1 MACDRVLG
9 TSSGTAGVGVEQRHN
24 GDGKDGGSPVKS
36 SLPETRE
43 CHSRRPMRHRP
54 YDTLAPMSTYAAPTI
69 EALTDRV
76 EEALREAFADRSL
89 GLYRMMT
96 YHLGWD
102 GAHGMGT
109 APVSPDRSHGAAC
122 LVACLAAGGDVDSA
136 LPAAVAVELVDGFLE
151 VHDDVQGGQPRRDGR
166 DAVWWVWGPAQA
178 INVGDSFHS
187 LARLAL
193 FDLHE
198 NGASADVTFR
208 AVQML
213 DEAALD
219 LCEGRFRDIEAQERI
234 DLDVDGYMEM
244 AASKSGAL
252 YACAMGLG
260 ALIAGA
266 GQEGVDAMSRCG
278 RQLGLALQVRND
290 VRELW
295 SGDLSPEVLNK
306 KKLLPVVHA
315 LGKATIAEKR
325 RLGDIYFKRVLGPED
340 VTALREV
347 LDEMGSR
354 QFCEDLAA
362 SCRAD
367 ALEGLGQVASG
378 GELDLAADF
387 SDRLLG

>member
-1 MACDRVLG
+1 
-9 TSSGTAGVGVEQRHN
+9 
-24 GDGKDGGSPVKS
+24 
-36 SLPETRE
+36 
-43 CHSRRPMRHRP
+43 
-54 YDTLAPMSTYAAPTI
+54 MSTYAAPSI
-69 EALTDRV
+69 EDLTDRV
-76 EEALREAFADRSL
+76 EEALKGVFADRSL
-89 GLYRMMT
+89 GLYRMMS

-102 GAHGMGT
+102 GAHGVEA
-109 APVSPDRSHGAAC
+109 APVSRDRSHGVAC
-122 LVACLAAGGDVDSA
+122 LVACLAAGGDVDQA
-136 LPAAVAVELVDGFLE
+136 LPAAAAVELVDGFLE
-151 VHDDVQGGQPRRDGR
+151 VHDDVQGGQPQRDDR

-193 FDLHE
+193 FELNK
-198 NGASADVTFR
+198 NGTPADVTFR

-234 DLDVDGYMEM
+234 DLAVDGYMEM

-260 ALIAGA
+260 ALVAGA
-266 GQEGVDAMSRCG
+266 GQDAVDAMSHCG
-278 RQLGLALQVRND
+278 RQLGLALQVQGD

-295 SGDLSPEVLNK
+295 GGDLSPEVLNK

-367 ALEGLGQVASG
+367 ALQALEEGAPAG
-378 GELDLAADF
+378 DLEPARDF
-387 SDRLLG
+387 VDRLLD

>member
-1 MACDRVLG
+1 
-9 TSSGTAGVGVEQRHN
+9 
-24 GDGKDGGSPVKS
+24 
-36 SLPETRE
+36 
-43 CHSRRPMRHRP
+43 
-54 YDTLAPMSTYAAPTI
+54 MSTYAAPTI
-69 EALTDRV
+69 QDLSDRV
-76 EEALREAFADRSL
+76 EDALKDAFADRSL

-96 YHLGWD
+96 YHLGWN
-102 GAHGMGT
+102 GAHGADT
-109 APVSPDRSHGAAC
+109 VPVSRDRTHGVAC
-122 LVACLAAGGDVDSA
+122 LVACLAAGGEVDSA
-136 LPAAVAVELVDGFLE
+136 LPAAAAVELVDGFLQ
-151 VHDDVQGGQPRRDGR
+151 VHDDVQGGQPRRDDR

-193 FDLHE
+193 FGLHD
-198 NGASADVTFR
+198 NGSSADVTFR

-234 DLDVDGYMEM
+234 DLDVDGYLDM
-244 AASKSGAL
+244 AASKTGAL

-260 ALIAGA
+260 ALVAGA
-266 GQEGVDAMSRCG
+266 GETVVDAMSRCG
-278 RQLGLALQVRND
+278 RQLGIALQVQND
-290 VRELW
+290 VRDIW
-295 SGDLSPEVLNK
+295 GGDLSPEVLNK

-315 LGKATIAEKR
+315 IGKATISEKR

-340 VTALREV
+340 VAALREV

-367 ALEGLGQVASG
+367 ALEALQQGAPAGR
-378 GELDLAADF
+378 LDLASDF
-387 SDRLLG
+387 VDRLLG

>member
-1 MACDRVLG
+1 
-9 TSSGTAGVGVEQRHN
+9 
-24 GDGKDGGSPVKS
+24 
-36 SLPETRE
+36 
-43 CHSRRPMRHRP
+43 
-54 YDTLAPMSTYAAPTI
+54 MSTHAAPNI
-69 EALTDRV
+69 DDLTDRV
-76 EEALREAFADRSL
+76 EAALKDALADRSL

-96 YHLGWD
+96 YHLGWE
-102 GAHGMGT
+102 GAHGIE
-109 APVSPDRSHGAAC
+109 AVPVRRDRSHGVAC

-136 LPAAVAVELVDGFLE
+136 LPAAVAVELVDGFLQ
-151 VHDDVQGGQPRRDGR
+151 VHDDVQGGQPRRDDR

-193 FDLHE
+193 FELHE
-198 NGASADVTFR
+198 NGTPADVTFR

-234 DLDVDGYMEM
+234 DLDVDGYLEM

-260 ALIAGA
+260 ALVGGA
-266 GQEGVDAMSRCG
+266 GQAAVDAMSRCG
-278 RQLGLALQVRND
+278 RQIGLALQVRSD
-290 VRELW
+290 VRDVW
-295 SGDLSPEVLNK
+295 DGDPSPEVLNK

-347 LDEMGSR
+347 LDDMGSR
-354 QFCEDLAA
+354 QYCEDLAA
-362 SCRAD
+362 RCRAD
-367 ALEGLGQVASG
+367 ALEALEEGAPDGH
-378 GELDLAADF
+378 LDLARDF
-387 SDRLLG
+387 VDRLLG